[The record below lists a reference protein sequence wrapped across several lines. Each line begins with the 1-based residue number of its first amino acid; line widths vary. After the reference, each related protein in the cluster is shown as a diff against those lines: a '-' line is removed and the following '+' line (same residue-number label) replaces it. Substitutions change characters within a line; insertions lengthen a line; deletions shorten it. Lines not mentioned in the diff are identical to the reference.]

1 MVLFENVIGPALKK
15 NEKVIDVFL
24 DESSSAIAGGLKKFA
39 KFVIE
44 CIHESFIAAQSPSTV
59 SEGHQRSTV
68 STENNEQKSTVSF
81 QQQLFNL
88 FGDENIP
95 VSIDLHDEGKD

>member
-44 CIHESFIAAQSPSTV
+44 CIHESFTAAQSPSTIN
-59 SEGHQRSTV
+59 EEHQRTTV
-68 STENNEQKSTVSF
+68 YTENNDQKSTVSF
-81 QQQLFNL
+81 QQQLFN
-88 FGDENIP
+88 FFSDEDIP
-95 VSIDLHDEGKD
+95 ASIDLHNEEKE